1 LPRRR
6 ARRARGRAPDAGAL
20 AGALVDLLARW
31 FADNRATV
39 EAFRLDTAD
48 PDIPALIGFG
58 RDGAG
63 GDIRHA
69 VAVARGA
76 VKAEDLEAAIVKA
89 ALANGWSEQRDG
101 GR

>member
-1 LPRRR
+1 
-6 ARRARGRAPDAGAL
+6 
-20 AGALVDLLARW
+20 VI
-31 FADNRATV
+31 

-58 RDGAG
+58 RDHAG

-76 VKAEDLEAAIVKA
+76 VKAEDLEAAIVKTA
-89 ALANGWSEQRDG
+89 RANGWNERRPG